1 MLNSHLV
8 WIICIGV
15 DCLDGVCPRIG
26 GIRLGGRRNEICGG
40 AEGLSILTC
49 HLEP

>member
-1 MLNSHLV
+1 MNSHLE
-8 WIICIGV
+8 WSISIGE
-15 DCLDGVCPRIG
+15 DSLDGVSPRSG
-26 GIRLGGRRNEICGG
+26 AIRQVRRRNEICGG